1 MPDALQSGYTAPI
14 TRAEFCALA
23 VELCETV
30 TGEEITQ
37 RASFTDTD
45 DLNVQKMAGL
55 GVVLGTGDGT
65 FNPGGQLT
73 REQAATMLSRLS
85 SVMGHPL
92 PAGTA
97 DFTDGASIA
106 AWAVEAVGQMQS
118 SGIMGGTGGGAFTP
132 QGTYT
137 REQSILTILRLYELT
152 QS

>member
-1 MPDALQSGYTAPI
+1 MKKSCILFLSFLLGTAG
-14 TRAEFCALA
+14 TAAFQTQEAAAYELDGVAEGPAAFL
-23 VELCETV
+23 
-30 TGEEITQ
+30 
-37 RASFTDTD
+37 
-45 DLNVQKMAGL
+45 AGL
-55 GVVLGTGDGT
+55 GVVLGAGAGTFDPDGT
-65 FNPGGQLT
+65 LT